1 MFVQSEYIV
10 PTLISLIVG
19 AIRQGGLCVDI
30 TYYTTQNEWIRLCG
44 NIATVGLVGS
54 AISGDVVYI
63 ELPAVG
69 LDVRK
74 GESCAMVESTKAV
87 VEVHAP
93 VNGVIS
99 ATNDHVY
106 DVPESVAEEQAWLF
120 AVDFEGDVDT
130 SEWKSEK

>member
-1 MFVQSEYIV
+1 M
-10 PTLISLIVG
+10 
-19 AIRQGGLCVDI
+19 DI

-54 AISGDVVYI
+54 AIPGDVVYI

-74 GESCAMVESTKAV
+74 GEPCAMVESTKAV

-93 VNGVIS
+93 VSGVIS
-99 ATNDHVY
+99 AINDHVY
-106 DVPESVAEEQAWLF
+106 DVPESVSEEQAWLF